1 MAQKK
6 ATRQAIL
13 EAVVTCIEKYG
24 IDKVTTR
31 KIAVEAGTNIASI
44 NYYFRSKDELIE
56 ETLSMTIRH
65 MMEDVIAAIDD
76 AGKPFDAALTELVSY
91 LIDGGRRF
99 PGISKA
105 HLYRAVVQGDKQS
118 ISAQVFT
125 KVFDHLAQRAV
136 REYPSKSPKELRFA
150 LSQMLSSI
158 MFFMLSPDFFPLS
171 REYQFTNTRN
181 TGTLTDSYTR
191 QFKAML

>member
-1 MAQKK
+1 MAQKN

-13 EAVVTCIEKYG
+13 EAVVSCIEKYG

-65 MMEDVIAAIDD
+65 MMEDVITAIDD
-76 AGKPFDAALTELVSY
+76 TQRPFDSALNEFLVY

-99 PGISKA
+99 PGISRA
-105 HLYRAVVQGDKQS
+105 HLYRAVVQQDKQS
-118 ISAQVFT
+118 ISAQAFV
-125 KVFDHLAQRAV
+125 KVFDRLAQRAAK
-136 REYPSKSPKELRFA
+136 EYPSKSPKELRFA
-150 LSQMLSSI
+150 LAQLLSSI
-158 MFFMLSPDFFPLS
+158 MFFMLSPDFFPLP
-171 REYQFTNTRN
+171 REYQFSNTKNTRA
-181 TGTLTDSYTR
+181 LVDSYTK